1 MAVQNKTRVSKRKL
15 TLDASGPGKENKA
28 LKANKL
34 EKESKGRTEAP
45 NKMSLTMQLKSLQ
58 EKHDA
63 LVCENRKNIEVIN
76 QLEEKVAILEKGL
89 CQRVFESKECQTEP
103 DHDELPCGVC
113 IFEASCEEELRSHMN
128 TDHNIGEPDYET
140 NFRCLVCGKRFVSKS
155 EFMEHRKKQ
164 HPHTIKLCRYFLQ
177 GSCAFEAETCW
188 YSHKI
193 NNENRMKPLTH
204 YTCSLC
210 KKDFKSKP
218 EFMTHRKQNHND
230 IVKRCQNERTDTCT
244 FGHEMCW
251 YNHIENVST
260 QFYDNDNEESSEMT
274 QRIFQMMEKFTEKME
289 YLENQL

>member
-1 MAVQNKTRVSKRKL
+1 MAVQNKARVSKRKL
-15 TLDASGPGKENKA
+15 DPSSLAKENKA
-28 LKANKL
+28 SKANKL
-34 EKESKGRTEAP
+34 EKESKGKIEAP
-45 NKMSLTMQLKSLQ
+45 KKVSLTMQLQSLQ
-58 EKHDA
+58 EKYDA
-63 LVCENRKNIEVIN
+63 LVYENKKNIEVID
-76 QLEEKVAILEKGL
+76 QLEEKVARLDNERSNTKVI
-89 CQRVFESKECQTEP
+89 ESKECQTEP
-103 DHDELPCGVC
+103 DYDELACGVC
-113 IFEASCEEELRSHMN
+113 IFGASCEDELRYHMIS
-128 TDHNIGEPDYET
+128 DHNIGEPDYET
-140 NFRCLVCGKRFVSKS
+140 NFLCNVCGKRFVAKI

-244 FGHEMCW
+244 FGHKMCW
-251 YNHIENVST
+251 YNHLENVST

-274 QRIFQMMEKFTEKME
+274 QRIFQMMEKFTERME